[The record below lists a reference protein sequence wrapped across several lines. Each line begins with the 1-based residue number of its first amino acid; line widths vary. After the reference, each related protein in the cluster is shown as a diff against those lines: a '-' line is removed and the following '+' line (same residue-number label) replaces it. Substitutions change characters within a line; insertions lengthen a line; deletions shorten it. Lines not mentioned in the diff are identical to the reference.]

1 MTNSINCATAN
12 KKIVKRDA
20 GLDLLRIICTMM
32 VVCNHLLSWTGLLE
46 DTVEPMTSIWL
57 GENILFVFL
66 LPAVNCFVLISGFFL
81 CTAKFK
87 LKKLGS
93 LWLQAAVYSVG
104 LYMLVCLFDESTAFS
119 FTVFIKSCLVITME
133 RYWFVT
139 AYVLLYIVSPFLNF
153 AIHAMSRRMHA
164 MCCMV
169 LLAVFS
175 ILPNL
180 VYIVDYSGVNG
191 GYSFLWFCVMYVVA
205 AYIRLYLP
213 VRVKYQKWM
222 FPIAILCAL
231 FMCGEKFLA
240 HMITPH
246 IFGTVV
252 LDSFFYSYN
261 SIVAVPCAVAL
272 FQGFR
277 GLAIHPQWCK
287 KAIGFFAPLTFAVYL
302 IHSHPDFIR
311 ALLSALDVP
320 ARAHSFMLFPYLVI
334 CTCVV
339 VLASCF
345 IEWLRQWLF
354 RVCGINKLIE
364 RTCDRIQNRVQVWLD
379 AGA

>member
-1 MTNSINCATAN
+1 MINSVSCAVAN
-12 KKIVKRDA
+12 KKIIKRDA
-20 GLDLLRIICTMM
+20 GVDLLRIICTMM

-46 DTVEPMTSIWL
+46 DTLEPMTSIWL

-66 LPAVNCFVLISGFFL
+66 LPAVNCFVLISGYYL
-81 CTAKFK
+81 CTANFK

-93 LWLQAAVYSVG
+93 VWIQSLVYSVG
-104 LYMLVCLFDESTAFS
+104 LYVLVCLSDENTAFS

-153 AIHAMSRRMHA
+153 AIHAMNRKMHA

-169 LLAVFS
+169 LLGVFS
-175 ILPNL
+175 ILPNC
-180 VYIVDYSGVNG
+180 VYIVDFTGVNG
-191 GYSFLWFCVMYVVA
+191 GYSFLWFCVMYIVA
-205 AYIRLYLP
+205 AYIRLYWP
-213 VRVKYQKWM
+213 VRIKYQKWM

-231 FMCGEKFLA
+231 IMCGEKFLA
-240 HMITPH
+240 HLITPH

-277 GLAIHPQWCK
+277 GMELRPQWCK
-287 KAIGFFAPLTFAVYL
+287 KVIGFFAPLTFAVYL

-311 ALLSALDVP
+311 VLLNTLDVP
-320 ARAHSFMLFPYLVI
+320 AHAHSFMLFPYLVI
-334 CTCVV
+334 CTWGV
-339 VLASCF
+339 VLASCL
-345 IEWLRQWLF
+345 IEWVRQRLF
-354 RVCGINKLIE
+354 RVCRIDRLVA
-364 RTCDRIQNRVQVWLD
+364 RSCDRIQGRVQAWLETD
-379 AGA
+379 V